1 MGRESRAAEA
11 PASNRSIEIAEHC
24 TRVAAWAVELAT
36 LKGLPRGARERLRE
50 AGLAHHYPAILL
62 NQRAKPKLLA
72 DLGVKEGAAP
82 AYPRPEIA
90 EVLQAFHGMGGT
102 NTLARR
108 FAAILEH
115 ANALDEWMET
125 EVFRA
130 AADDAAPG
138 GLAAA
143 AAASLRAVRSLEIED
158 TLDDLPVMPKVAQQ
172 VLTILRSDT
181 WTGAQVER
189 LASSDMVLAGQLIQC
204 ANSAAFG
211 SRQPVSTITRAISQL
226 GADAAMRLLMAAS
239 LRPAFA
245 SPPLYRLWN
254 HSLVVA
260 AAAQQ
265 LAASTG
271 KADPGEAFLA
281 GLVHDVGRL
290 PILELSRNLQMR
302 LARLMEAGCDLVSA
316 EVALC
321 GMSHADI
328 GELIMNRWRFPVELI
343 AAVKNHHRPEA
354 HNPLAAIL
362 YMVEEYTQA
371 NEHRRCSLRRYH
383 ALETLNVVEDLSQSI
398 RPEQFTPVNAL
409 KFAA

>member
-1 MGRESRAAEA
+1 MGRESRAAEP

-50 AGLAHHYPAILL
+50 AGLAHHYPPILL
-62 NQRAKPKLLA
+62 SANAKPKLLA
-72 DLGVKEGAAP
+72 DLCVKEGAGAVH
-82 AYPRPEIA
+82 PRPEIA
-90 EVLQAFHGMGGT
+90 ELLQAFHGISNT

-108 FAAILEH
+108 FASVLEH
-115 ANALDEWMET
+115 ANALDEWIEA
-125 EVFRA
+125 EPFRA
-130 AADDAAPG
+130 AGDDPAPG

-143 AAASLRAVRSLEIED
+143 AAASLRAVGSLEIED
-158 TLDDLPVMPKVAQQ
+158 ALDDLPVMPKVAQQ
-172 VLTILRSDT
+172 VLSVLRSDN

-211 SRQPVSTITRAISQL
+211 SLQPVSTISRAVSQL
-226 GADAAMRLLMAAS
+226 GAEAAIRLLMAAS

-265 LAASTG
+265 LAESTG
-271 KADPGEAFLA
+271 QVDPGEAFLA

-290 PILELSRNLQMR
+290 AILELGRNLQVR
-302 LARLMEAGCDLVSA
+302 LARLIEAGCDLVSA
-316 EVALC
+316 EFSLC

-371 NEHRRCSLRRYH
+371 NEHRRCTLRRYH
-383 ALETLNVVEDLSQSI
+383 ALETLNADEDLSERI

>member
-1 MGRESRAAEA
+1 MGRESSTAEL

-50 AGLAHHYPAILL
+50 AGLAHHYPPILL
-62 NQRAKPKLLA
+62 NQSAKPKLLA
-72 DLGVKEGAAP
+72 DLGVKEGVAP
-82 AYPRPEIA
+82 VYPRPEIA
-90 EVLQAFHGMGGT
+90 EVLQSFHGMGDA
-102 NTLARR
+102 NMLARR
-108 FAAILEH
+108 FSVILEH
-115 ANALDEWMET
+115 ANALDEWMEA
-125 EVFRA
+125 EVFR
-130 AADDAAPG
+130 DAGEDPAPS

-143 AAASLRAVRSLEIED
+143 AAASLRAVRSVEIEAA
-158 TLDDLPVMPKVAQQ
+158 LDHLPVMPRIAQQ
-172 VLTILRSDT
+172 VLSTLRSDN

-204 ANSAAFG
+204 ANSAAYG
-211 SRQPVSTITRAISQL
+211 SRQPVSTIARAISQL
-226 GADAAMRLLMAAS
+226 GAETAVRLLMAAS

-265 LAASTG
+265 VAESTG
-271 KADPGEAFLA
+271 KANPGEAFLA

-302 LARLMEAGCDLVSA
+302 MARLMEAGCDMISA
-316 EVALC
+316 EVSLC

-328 GELIMNRWRFPVELI
+328 GELIMNRWRFPAELI

-354 HNPLAAIL
+354 RNPLSAIL
-362 YMVEEYTQA
+362 YMVEEYAQG

-383 ALETLNVVEDLSQSI
+383 ALETLNADEDLNERI
-398 RPEQFTPVNAL
+398 RPDQFTPVNAL
-409 KFAA
+409 RFAA